1 MKLLHAPQ
9 TGHMFSVVAGPK
21 NTHFSQK
28 GKVSV
33 ADFGARW
40 VPAAAPFGDASC
52 SLHGTP
58 SASKFLGS
66 VSAIRI
72 WGLKSENRAGQNGAR
87 YAWAKPEG
95 SSEKSEYVQNTKA
108 ESASNLDDSQE
119 PFRDAVESGQSIG
132 EATTQLQF
140 EAKEEK
146 EAGEAIRDKSEEL
159 FKQSTTNGNSEVGKC
174 KSPEHQDP
182 KAEVSSEIWAEK
194 DPNEENATSHSFL
207 DDEKKV
213 DFHGEEDKS
222 VLGIGGERVESS

>member
-95 SSEKSEYVQNTKA
+95 SSEKSEA
-108 ESASNLDDSQE
+108 
-119 PFRDAVESGQSIG
+119 
-132 EATTQLQF
+132 
-140 EAKEEK
+140 
-146 EAGEAIRDKSEEL
+146 
-159 FKQSTTNGNSEVGKC
+159 
-174 KSPEHQDP
+174 
-182 KAEVSSEIWAEK
+182 
-194 DPNEENATSHSFL
+194 
-207 DDEKKV
+207 
-213 DFHGEEDKS
+213 
-222 VLGIGGERVESS
+222 